1 MYYFT
6 GESSREDFSFLFFFG
21 GRETNLLLQFYAG
34 LLQCYTPPDSG
45 PTKERFL

>member
-6 GESSREDFSFLFFFG
+6 GESSREDFSFYFFG
-21 GRETNLLLQFYAG
+21 GRGTNLLWQFYAG

-45 PTKERFL
+45 PTKEHFL